1 MMQEEILQALMTV
14 IDPELMVDIV
24 NLGLIYGIDV
34 NDDVCTV
41 TMTLTIPGCPLSD
54 VIKRNITEA
63 VTKVAGINEVKIE
76 LVWYPVWG
84 LDKMSDQAKKSL
96 DIPME
101 VTNEN
106 N

>member
-1 MMQEEILQALMTV
+1 MTV
-14 IDPELMVDIV
+14 IDPELRVDIV

-34 NDDVCTV
+34 NDDLCTI

-54 VIKRNITEA
+54 MIKNDITEA
-63 VTKVAGINEVKIE
+63 VTKVAGINQVKIE

-84 LDKMSDQAKKSL
+84 LEKMSDQAKTTL
-96 DIPME
+96 GIPVE
-101 VTNEN
+101 VKDEN